1 MYPSHIAIRNAASIF
16 VLIIIAAVIGFQSYR
31 SLPREASPDITV
43 PILIVAIPFPGASPQ
58 DVESLITYKVE
69 NEFQNL
75 KSLKKLESTSSE
87 GIAAITLEFDPDYEI
102 SEARTKVR
110 EKLDTVA
117 PELPDDAED
126 PVISE
131 INLSEQ
137 PMLLINL
144 SSTLELQRLTEV
156 ADDLKEQIEAI
167 PGILEVR
174 RVGGVEREIRVYV
187 NPDKLQYHNLDLNQ
201 VTRAIS
207 AENTNIPGGT
217 IEMGPTKYL
226 VRVPGEFETPMEINE
241 ALVAVSG
248 DQVPIRVKDLGR
260 VIFGFKELSNR
271 SRLDG
276 QESVSLS
283 VIKRS
288 GENLL
293 AIRQQVQDLVKEF
306 EAEQRGEIRFTI
318 LADSGKWVTQLVSDL
333 ENNIISGFILV
344 FVVLLVVMGIR
355 NALFVAVSIP
365 LSFLMSMWIMQA
377 MGYTLNFIVL
387 FSLILALGMLVDNAI
402 VVVENIYRHMQGGK
416 NRFEAA
422 LIGIKEV
429 GGPITSSTLTTL
441 AAFGPIIFMP
451 GIIGEFMT
459 YLPQTLIITLS
470 CSLFVGL
477 FINPVLC
484 STMMK
489 VSSKKLSSSEDEL
502 AILKNSRFLQGYLS
516 FMKGLIRFRFLALL
530 AALGGI
536 FGIIFIYA
544 TVSAPRNGMEFF
556 PPSEPQEF
564 VLNIRA
570 PVGTTLQVSD
580 KYVNELEDIVRPYGG
595 SVEAVVANVGQRR
608 GFGAG
613 DSGGT
618 TTHISHVVV
627 PFQIGCTGK
636 KNPRL

>member
-489 VSSKKLSSSEDEL
+489 VSSKKSSSSEDEL

-564 VLNIRA
+564 VLNIKA

-618 TTHISHVVV
+618 T
-627 PFQIGCTGK
+627 
-636 KNPRL
+636 

>member
-226 VRVPGEFETPMEINE
+226 VRVPGEFETPMAINE

-260 VIFGFKELSNR
+260 VVFGFKELSNR

-318 LADSGKWVTQLVSDL
+318 LADSGKWVNQLVSDL

-387 FSLILALGMLVDNAI
+387 FSQILALVMLVDNAI
-402 VVVENIYRHMQGGK
+402 VVVETIYRHMQG
-416 NRFEAA
+416 
-422 LIGIKEV
+422 
-429 GGPITSSTLTTL
+429 
-441 AAFGPIIFMP
+441 
-451 GIIGEFMT
+451 
-459 YLPQTLIITLS
+459 
-470 CSLFVGL
+470 
-477 FINPVLC
+477 
-484 STMMK
+484 
-489 VSSKKLSSSEDEL
+489 
-502 AILKNSRFLQGYLS
+502 
-516 FMKGLIRFRFLALL
+516 
-530 AALGGI
+530 
-536 FGIIFIYA
+536 
-544 TVSAPRNGMEFF
+544 
-556 PPSEPQEF
+556 
-564 VLNIRA
+564 
-570 PVGTTLQVSD
+570 
-580 KYVNELEDIVRPYGG
+580 
-595 SVEAVVANVGQRR
+595 
-608 GFGAG
+608 
-613 DSGGT
+613 
-618 TTHISHVVV
+618 
-627 PFQIGCTGK
+627 
-636 KNPRL
+636 

>member
-16 VLIIIAAVIGFQSYR
+16 VLVIIVAVIGFQSYR
-31 SLPREASPDITV
+31 GLPREASPDITV

-87 GIAAITLEFDPDYEI
+87 GIAAITLEFDPNYEI

-131 INLSEQ
+131 VNLSEQ

-144 SSTLELQRLTEV
+144 SSTLELQSLTEV

-201 VTRAIS
+201 VTSAIS

-226 VRVPGEFETPMEINE
+226 VRVPGEFETPMAINE

-260 VIFGFKELSNR
+260 VVFGFKELSNR

-306 EAEQRGEIRFTI
+306 EVNQQGEIRFTI
-318 LADSGKWVTQLVSDL
+318 LADSGKWVNQLVSDL

-355 NALFVAVSIP
+355 NALFVAISIQ
-365 LSFLMSMWIMQA
+365 MSSCNLTWQR
-377 MGYTLNFIVL
+377 
-387 FSLILALGMLVDNAI
+387 DNI
-402 VVVENIYRHMQGGK
+402 QNC
-416 NRFEAA
+416 
-422 LIGIKEV
+422 L
-429 GGPITSSTLTTL
+429 
-441 AAFGPIIFMP
+441 
-451 GIIGEFMT
+451 
-459 YLPQTLIITLS
+459 
-470 CSLFVGL
+470 
-477 FINPVLC
+477 
-484 STMMK
+484 
-489 VSSKKLSSSEDEL
+489 
-502 AILKNSRFLQGYLS
+502 
-516 FMKGLIRFRFLALL
+516 
-530 AALGGI
+530 
-536 FGIIFIYA
+536 
-544 TVSAPRNGMEFF
+544 
-556 PPSEPQEF
+556 
-564 VLNIRA
+564 
-570 PVGTTLQVSD
+570 
-580 KYVNELEDIVRPYGG
+580 
-595 SVEAVVANVGQRR
+595 
-608 GFGAG
+608 
-613 DSGGT
+613 
-618 TTHISHVVV
+618 
-627 PFQIGCTGK
+627 
-636 KNPRL
+636 

>member
-144 SSTLELQRLTEV
+144 SSKLELQRLTEV

-207 AENTNIPGGT
+207 AENTNIPGGP

-387 FSLILALGMLVDNAI
+387 FSLILALGMLVDNGI

-564 VLNIRA
+564 VL
-570 PVGTTLQVSD
+570 
-580 KYVNELEDIVRPYGG
+580 
-595 SVEAVVANVGQRR
+595 
-608 GFGAG
+608 
-613 DSGGT
+613 
-618 TTHISHVVV
+618 
-627 PFQIGCTGK
+627 
-636 KNPRL
+636 